1 VGDYNRASD
10 IEWEEVLRNSRPYIG
25 ERCPRLHDKMLTED
39 FYGEILFVTLV
50 SGLDQ
55 DDITQLNEYLRV
67 SIRIGYRAVYLYQFK
82 RFVGE
87 LTSEDDC
94 TLYRLVRAE
103 EIRDEIR
110 DFIIT
115 TR

>member
-1 VGDYNRASD
+1 V
-10 IEWEEVLRNSRPYIG
+10 EEVLRNSRPYIG
-25 ERCPRLHDKMLTED
+25 ERFSRLHDKMLTED

-50 SGLDQ
+50 SGLNK
-55 DDITQLNEYLRV
+55 DDIMELNEYLRV

-82 RFVGE
+82 RFVAE
-87 LTSEDDC
+87 ITSEDDC
-94 TLYRLVRAE
+94 PLYRLVRAD

-110 DFIIT
+110 DFVIA